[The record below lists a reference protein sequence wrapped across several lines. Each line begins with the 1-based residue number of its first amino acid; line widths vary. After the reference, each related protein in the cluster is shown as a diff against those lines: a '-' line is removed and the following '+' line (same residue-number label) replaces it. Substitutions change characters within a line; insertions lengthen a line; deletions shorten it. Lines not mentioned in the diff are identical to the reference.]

1 MHAAA
6 TVAPSAALLWGTT
19 SCSRSRRTP
28 TGGAPSRDT
37 ALSAI
42 PTVAIPSATV
52 NVTAEP
58 GKLQL
63 YELDPASGRE
73 IEAID
78 DVAVLPGLQ
87 ITLDVAEA
95 RVFLLGKAL

>member
-1 MHAAA
+1 M
-6 TVAPSAALLWGTT
+6 
-19 SCSRSRRTP
+19 
-28 TGGAPSRDT
+28 
-37 ALSAI
+37 
-42 PTVAIPSATV
+42 
-52 NVTAEP
+52 
-58 GKLQL
+58 QL